1 MKSIIFAIFTLFF
14 LQFPAKAEMSKD
26 KVQAAQQK
34 MFILCAL
41 NDGLDKERLE
51 KESKI
56 LLKKSG
62 IDPNLVNNKD
72 VIERANYLVSQG
84 SCEAFP
90 KNTYL
95 FDWLKELQ
103 NNSSGEQ
110 TYYRSNST
118 EKKVI
123 QSMAIGTCK
132 YRAGLF
138 TLTERDNFIEDQLN
152 LLPEEDVDESLM
164 QEYVGSAIWY
174 VQNMLDSKCVKN
186 LKNNK

>member
-1 MKSIIFAIFTLFF
+1 MERTDTELTFEF
-14 LQFPAKAEMSKD
+14 QM
-26 KVQAAQQK
+26 VQVHHWHPKNRTACEIA
-34 MFILCAL
+34 
-41 NDGLDKERLE
+41 
-51 KESKI
+51 
-56 LLKKSG
+56 
-62 IDPNLVNNKD
+62 
-72 VIERANYLVSQG
+72 
-84 SCEAFP
+84 CEAFP

>member
-26 KVQAAQQK
+26 EVQAAQQK
-34 MFILCAL
+34 MFVLCAL
-41 NDGLDKERLE
+41 NDGLDKKRLE
-51 KESKI
+51 KEMEI
-56 LLKKSG
+56 VLKNTG
-62 IDPNLVNNKD
+62 IDPNLVKNKD

-84 SCEAFP
+84 SCEALP

-103 NNSSGEQ
+103 NNNSGEQ

-123 QSMAIGTCK
+123 QAMAIATCK
-132 YRAGLF
+132 FREGLF
-138 TLTERDNFIEDQLN
+138 TITERDNFIVDQLN
-152 LLPEEDVDESLM
+152 SLPEEDVDESLM

-174 VQNMLDSKCVKN
+174 VQNML
-186 LKNNK
+186 NNKCEEKK